1 MLLCFLFWN
10 YSKLA
15 YISPLS
21 IIYKPGH
28 VLCKIVD
35 SIMHTTRYPFNEVIK
50 VCYLIHSG
58 IEYDVIAVDMFP
70 LQRNTNL

>member
-1 MLLCFLFWN
+1 
-10 YSKLA
+10 
-15 YISPLS
+15 
-21 IIYKPGH
+21 
-28 VLCKIVD
+28 
-35 SIMHTTRYPFNEVIK
+35 MHTTRYPFNEVIK